1 MTAPR
6 PWLPGPAGVVILA
19 GVAAALHV
27 AKLAPALPT
36 LRESLGL
43 SLAQAGWLLSTVQGA
58 GMLLGAVMGVLADG
72 WGLRRCM
79 LTGLVLLTLASAG
92 GPAGPGFEALLA
104 LRALE
109 GLGFLMATMPAAAL
123 VRRLA
128 SGQAIGVPVMP
139 GAEIGGR
146 HIVYVD
152 VTGIVGY
159 ANIAA
164 LVCDC
169 EADLHHGGA
178 HSESCP
184 LFGAS

>member
-1 MTAPR
+1 MASKMYD
-6 PWLPGPAGVVILA
+6 LEVVLVKA
-19 GVAAALHV
+19 N
-27 AKLAPALPT
+27 T
-36 LRESLGL
+36 
-43 SLAQAGWLLSTVQGA
+43 
-58 GMLLGAVMGVLADG
+58 ADG
-72 WGLRRCM
+72 EPYRYTETVATEGI
-79 LTGLVLLTLASAG
+79 ASST
-92 GPAGPGFEALLA
+92 
-104 LRALE
+104 
-109 GLGFLMATMPAAAL
+109 ATAL
-123 VRRLA
+123 VRRMA

-184 LFGAS
+184 LYNYS